1 MINKLIYVKP
11 GVYKAQPEWNYN
23 TSKNSNKKLAIYH
36 SVIAQVISDWD
47 KNTYEVKMIFG
58 EGNSFCRSEN
68 HGRTR
73 INLIFYINK
82 SEAYHDGVVN
92 RIHRKL
98 KANIEE
104 GTRDPNL
111 RTEFLLVDEFGL
123 YFTQKPKRISVD
135 KMMKNQGQQVVY
147 EFDGVFIEQKDL
159 KPITSSR
166 TETLVIAKALA
177 KEFGASVTNGEEFEQ
192 EDISEIEIDM
202 AHFNFYRSVKGSFYV
217 NKNKLTD
224 LKKDLQELYNKY
236 AETKLETRLLE
247 IEIDDSRVLSLGE
260 EEIHTTARNMGLN
273 IEQILLDKKG
283 FIVGRKFG
291 I

>member
-68 HGRTR
+68 
-73 INLIFYINK
+73 
-82 SEAYHDGVVN
+82 
-92 RIHRKL
+92 
-98 KANIEE
+98 
-104 GTRDPNL
+104 
-111 RTEFLLVDEFGL
+111 
-123 YFTQKPKRISVD
+123 Q
-135 KMMKNQGQQVVY
+135 
-147 EFDGVFIEQKDL
+147 
-159 KPITSSR
+159 
-166 TETLVIAKALA
+166 
-177 KEFGASVTNGEEFEQ
+177 
-192 EDISEIEIDM
+192 
-202 AHFNFYRSVKGSFYV
+202 
-217 NKNKLTD
+217 
-224 LKKDLQELYNKY
+224 
-236 AETKLETRLLE
+236 
-247 IEIDDSRVLSLGE
+247 SLGE